1 MARSVDNIDVDIP
14 VSKGSILCLDSNAF
28 FPFQVHIIHHALFD
42 DLVGPEQPRL
52 SEQAIDQ
59 GGLSMVH
66 VSDDC
71 NVTNV
76 LLHIGR
82 QRFSP
87 FPRKLRS
94 LQAFGQRS
102 SRHVCLFMGLPEKV
116 LGPRVGHMR
125 KGDR

>member
-1 MARSVDNIDVDIP
+1 VDIP
-14 VSKGSILCLDSNAF
+14 VSKGSILCFDGNAF
-28 FPFQVHIIHHALFD
+28 FPFQVHIVHHALFD
-42 DLVGPEQPRL
+42 DLVGPEQSRL

-82 QRFSP
+82 QRF
-87 FPRKLRS
+87 FS
-94 LQAFGQRS
+94 LS
-102 SRHVCLFMGLPEKV
+102 EKV
-116 LGPRVGHMR
+116 A
-125 KGDR
+125 